1 MGGARSC
8 VQWLLSTSRSREK
21 KTPLPRELD
30 VDKNAKNAC
39 SRCAALATRATAMTA
54 DLLMLNAT
62 PKKKMQLATANIAPS
77 CARLRDYE
85 IGGCWVY
92 GRWS

>member
-30 VDKNAKNAC
+30 VDKKWCQKRLLSMRSARDARDCDDCRPLDAQCESQEKNAAGHCKHC
-39 SRCAALATRATAMTA
+39 SVLC
-54 DLLMLNAT
+54 T
-62 PKKKMQLATANIAPS
+62 PSGL
-77 CARLRDYE
+77 
-85 IGGCWVY
+85 
-92 GRWS
+92 